1 MKLRLFIAALTLG
14 LALPVA
20 ADFVTI
26 QQAYEVALSDVRLP
40 QSESGTI
47 AYKTCATCSYE
58 TRQIDASTR
67 WLIDGK
73 AVPLKT
79 FREAVRRVTEP
90 GKEAVTVLHHL
101 ETNRVTQVSVYL

>member
-40 QSESGTI
+40 RSASGTI
-47 AYKTCATCSYE
+47 AYKTCATCSYQ
-58 TRQIDASTR
+58 TKQIDASTR
-67 WLIDGK
+67 WLVDGK
-73 AVPLKT
+73 AVPLKK
-79 FREAVRRVTEP
+79 FREAVQRVTNP
-90 GKEAVTVLHHL
+90 GEQPVTVLHHL
-101 ETNRVTQVSVYL
+101 EMNRVTQVSVYL